1 MWLKSVDHPLSH
13 LSSCQIMQP
22 LKHSV
27 SWFLVVGALAALV
40 HYIIAVMLEGVYDV
54 QPAWSNL
61 LGFCFAF
68 PVSYV
73 GHRTFTFTDNT
84 KPHHQAFPRFL
95 LVAILGFLANQSLVL
110 IALHFTILPFWLVL
124 ALVMLLVA
132 VSTYVLSKYWAF

>member
-1 MWLKSVDHPLSH
+1 
-13 LSSCQIMQP
+13 MQP

-27 SWFLVVGALAALV
+27 SWFLLVGALAALV
-40 HYIIAVMLEGVYDV
+40 HYIVAVTLEGGFDV
-54 QPAWSNL
+54 TPAWSNI
-61 LGFCFAF
+61 LGFCAAF

-73 GHRTFTFTDNT
+73 GHRNFTFKDQS

-110 IALHFTILPFWLVL
+110 LTLHFTMLPFWLVL

>member
-1 MWLKSVDHPLSH
+1 
-13 LSSCQIMQP
+13 MQQ

-40 HYIIAVMLEGVYDV
+40 HYIVAVTLEGWFDV
-54 QPAWSNL
+54 KPAWSNI
-61 LGFCFAF
+61 LGFCSAF

-73 GHRTFTFTDNT
+73 GHRTFTFADKT

-95 LVAILGFLANQSLVL
+95 LVAVLGFLANQTLVL
-110 IALHFTILPFWLVL
+110 LALHFTMMPFWLVL